1 MLVPEAVPAAWTV
14 PVPIAALIAT
24 TSAAMPDR
32 KQIGGFEL
40 LLFIVF
46 LLCET

>member
-24 TSAAMPDR
+24 TSAAMPDLKTGR
-32 KQIGGFEL
+32 R
-40 LLFIVF
+40 VV
-46 LLCET
+46 